1 MKRFVLPVLA
11 TLIALLA
18 AACGAD
24 PTATPTEG
32 PPATATAVPEPPA
45 TPAPT
50 ATATVPPPA
59 IAAACTPEEG
69 GTVYE
74 VSEFI
79 VEDASFELVMGTEAY
94 WGYEAEAHVSSTE
107 GGIIIKVSPNDVIRI
122 GTVRSAS
129 TVNLHSFT
137 VAALGID
144 VTLTPGGSQ
153 DGVEIAICELGS
165 YAIDDN
171 LDRGGHGL
179 AEIISKERKEPT
191 GGPVIY
197 VLDNWVVEDGNF
209 ELRMG
214 AEEYWGYEAEAR
226 PVSKT
231 GDGIIMTANV
241 GDTIQFARIRQSGS
255 RSTKPHHFTI
265 EELGID
271 LNLDEVYG
279 TGGGP
284 VEPYE
289 FVLTT
294 EGTFV
299 IDDSTDPGEHGKAVV
314 IVGPALAGGTVY
326 EIEAVVV
333 EDGNFEMRMLEGY
346 WGYQTEGRPST
357 RAGEL
362 LITAKVG
369 DTIKIGTIRQ
379 SGSRS
384 TKAHHFTIEGLGIDI
399 NLDESFGTGGGR
411 VEFFE
416 IKLES
421 AGTFTIDDSTD
432 PGEHG
437 KATIEVAE

>member
-1 MKRFVLPVLA
+1 MKRFVLPILVTLVAVLV
-11 TLIALLA
+11 

-24 PTATPTEG
+24 ATATPTEA
-32 PPATATAVPEPPA
+32 PPATAVAE
-45 TPAPT
+45 
-50 ATATVPPPA
+50 ATATPEPTPTPTIAPPA
-59 IAAACTPEEG
+59 IAGACTPEEG

-74 VSEFI
+74 ISEF
-79 VEDASFELVMGTEAY
+79 VVQDGSFDLVMGAEPY
-94 WGYEAEAHVSSTE
+94 WGYEAGARVSSTA

-122 GTVRSAS
+122 GTVRSSS
-129 TVNLHSFT
+129 TVNLHAFT
-137 VAALGID
+137 VAALGVDI
-144 VTLTPGGSQ
+144 TLVPGGSQ
-153 DGVEIAICELGS
+153 DGIEIAICELGS

-171 LDRGGHGL
+171 TDRGRHGL
-179 AEIISKERKEPT
+179 AEIVSKERKEPA

-214 AEEYWGYEAEAR
+214 AEDYWGYEAEAR

-231 GDGIIMTANV
+231 GDGIIMTVNV

-265 EELGID
+265 VGLGID
-271 LNLDEVYG
+271 INLDEVYG

-284 VEPYE
+284 AEPYE
-289 FVLTT
+289 FVVTT

-299 IDDSTDPGEHGKAVV
+299 IDDSTDPGEHGKAVL
-314 IVGPALAGGTVY
+314 IVGPALASGTVF
-326 EIEAVVV
+326 EVDAFVV
-333 EDGNFEMRMLEGY
+333 EDGLFEMRMLEGY
-346 WGYQTEGRPST
+346 WGYQLEGRPTT

-399 NLDESFGTGGGR
+399 NLDETYGTGGGR
-411 VEFFE
+411 VEFYE
-416 IKLES
+416 IKLDV

-437 KATIEVAE
+437 KASIVVTE

>member
-1 MKRFVLPVLA
+1 MKRLVLPVLA
-11 TLIALLA
+11 TLVAALA

-24 PTATPTEG
+24 ATATPTEG
-32 PPATATAVPEPPA
+32 PPATATAVSDPAAAPELTA
-45 TPAPT
+45 TPTIAPPT
-50 ATATVPPPA
+50 
-59 IAAACTPEEG
+59 IADACTPEEG

-74 VSEFI
+74 IAEFV
-79 VEDASFELVMGTEAY
+79 VEDGNFELVMGAEAY
-94 WGYEAEAHVSSTE
+94 WGYEAEASVLSTA
-107 GGIIIKVSPNDVIRI
+107 GGIIIQVSPNDIIRI

-129 TVNLHSFT
+129 TVNLHAFT

-171 LDRGGHGL
+171 TDRGRHGL
-179 AEIISKERKEPT
+179 AEIVSKERKAV

-214 AEEYWGYEAEAR
+214 PEPYWGYEAEAR

-241 GDTIQFARIRQSGS
+241 GDTLTFERLRQSGS
-255 RSTKPHHFTI
+255 RSTKLHHFTI
-265 EELGID
+265 EGLGID
-271 LNLDEVYG
+271 IPLGDAA
-279 TGGGP
+279 
-284 VEPYE
+284 VEPFE
-289 FVLTT
+289 IVLTI
-294 EGTFV
+294 EGTFT
-299 IDDSTDPGEHGKAVV
+299 IDDSTDPGEHGKAVL
-314 IVGPALAGGTVY
+314 IVGPALATGTVY
-326 EIEAVVV
+326 EIEAFVV
-333 EDGNFEMRMLEGY
+333 EDGLFEMRMLEGY
-346 WGYQTEGRPST
+346 WGYQLEGRPTT
-357 RAGEL
+357 RAGDL
-362 LITAKVG
+362 LLTAKVG

-384 TKAHHFTIEGLGIDI
+384 TKAHHFTIEGLGIDV

-411 VEFFE
+411 VEFYE
-416 IKLES
+416 IKLDQ

-437 KATIEVAE
+437 KASIVVTE

>member
-1 MKRFVLPVLA
+1 MKRLVLLVLA
-11 TLIALLA
+11 TLVAALA

-24 PTATPTEG
+24 PTATPTE
-32 PPATATAVPEPPA
+32 PPAAATGVPEPTA
-45 TPAPT
+45 TPDPT
-50 ATATVPPPA
+50 PTPTIAPPA
-59 IAAACTPEEG
+59 IAEACTPEEG
-69 GTVYE
+69 GTLYD
-74 VSEFI
+74 VSEF
-79 VEDASFELVMGTEAY
+79 VVGDGSFELVMGAEAY
-94 WGYEAEAHVSSTE
+94 WGYEAEARVSSTA

-129 TVNLHSFT
+129 TVNLHAFT
-137 VAALGID
+137 VAALGVDI
-144 VTLTPGGSQ
+144 TLVPGGSQ

-171 LDRGGHGL
+171 TDRGRHGL
-179 AEIISKERKEPT
+179 AEIVSKERKPV
-191 GGPVIY
+191 GGPVVY

-214 AEEYWGYEAEAR
+214 PEPYWGYEAESR
-226 PVSKT
+226 PTSTV

-241 GDTIQFARIRQSGS
+241 GDTLQFARLRQSGS
-255 RSTKPHHFTI
+255 RSTKPHNFTI
-265 EELGID
+265 EGLGID
-271 LNLDEVYG
+271 IALADGN
-279 TGGGP
+279 
-284 VEPYE
+284 VEPFE
-289 FVLTT
+289 IGPLTT

-299 IDDSTDPGEHGKAVV
+299 IDDSTDPGEHGKAVL
-314 IVGPALAGGTVY
+314 IVGPALATGTVY
-326 EIEAVVV
+326 EVDAFVV

-369 DTIKIGTIRQ
+369 DTIKFAVIRQ

-399 NLDESFGTGGGR
+399 NLDESYGTGGAR
-411 VEFFE
+411 VEPFE
-416 IKLES
+416 IKLDK
-421 AGTFTIDDSTD
+421 AGTFVIDDVTD

-437 KATIEVAE
+437 KASIVVTE

>member
-1 MKRFVLPVLA
+1 MKRLVLPALV
-11 TLIALLA
+11 TLVAVLA

-24 PTATPTEG
+24 PTATPAEA
-32 PPATATAVPEPPA
+32 PSATGTAISE
-45 TPAPT
+45 PT
-50 ATATVPPPA
+50 ATPEPTPTPTIAPPA
-59 IAAACTPEEG
+59 IAEACTPEEG

-74 VSEFI
+74 VAEF
-79 VEDASFELVMGTEAY
+79 VVADDSFELRMGAEAY
-94 WGYEAEAHVSSTE
+94 WGYEAEASVSSTS

-129 TVNLHSFT
+129 TVNLHAFT
-137 VAALGID
+137 VAALGVNI
-144 VTLTPGGSQ
+144 TLVPGGSQ

-171 LDRGGHGL
+171 TDRGRHGL
-179 AEIISKERKEPT
+179 AEIVSKERKAI
-191 GGPVIY
+191 GGPVVY

-214 AEEYWGYEAEAR
+214 AEAYWGYGAEAR
-226 PVSKT
+226 PNSTT

-241 GDTIQFARIRQSGS
+241 DDTLQFARLRQSGS
-255 RSTKPHHFTI
+255 RSTKPHNFAI
-265 EELGID
+265 EGLGID
-271 LNLDEVYG
+271 IPLADG
-279 TGGGP
+279 A
-284 VEPYE
+284 VEPFE
-289 FVLTT
+289 IVLTI
-294 EGTFV
+294 EGTFT
-299 IDDSTDPGEHGKAVV
+299 IDDSTDPGEHGKAVL
-314 IVGPALAGGTVY
+314 IVGPALPTGTVF
-326 EIEAVVV
+326 EVDQFVV
-333 EDGNFEMRMLEGY
+333 EDGNFQMRMLEGY

-399 NLDESFGTGGGR
+399 NLDESYGSGGAR
-411 VEFFE
+411 VSFYEV
-416 IKLES
+416 KLDK

-437 KATIEVAE
+437 KATIVVTE